1 MIELSTY
8 VPVRAL
14 TEYLGALSLI
24 GLAAMFWDKLMAKAG
39 LERLSERSLAGI
51 AGAGGF
57 AGIIAGGLFAHH
69 KTSKPEFWV
78 PVGFATFFWGIFLI
92 AYFFPRIL

>member
-1 MIELSTY
+1 VIELSTY

-24 GLAAMFWDKLMAKAG
+24 GLVAMFWDKLMAKAG

-69 KTSKPEFWV
+69 KTSKREFWV
-78 PVGFATFFWGIFLI
+78 PVGFATFFWGTFLTV
-92 AYFFPRIL
+92 YFFPRIL